1 MDDKTAKNL
10 MNYTFAPEAPPSW
23 SKNKD
28 EWLSSTDIEKV
39 MRQYENAYP
48 CFEFLGPSPID
59 FDEHLA
65 YGECVWEELCKF
77 DLEEFVKRDKF
88 KIGMIFNLD
97 KHYQPGSHW
106 VSLFVNLKKG
116 YIFYFDSTGTKAP
129 PEIKKLVNTIISQ
142 AKKFNNN
149 LRYIENNRQHQK
161 GNNEC
166 GMYSLFAIATQL
178 KDHRNP
184 EDFLKGGQ
192 IKDHSMN
199 ELREK
204 YFNIGGME

>member
-1 MDDKTAKNL
+1 MRTA
-10 MNYTFAPEAPPSW
+10 FAPEAPASW
-23 SKNKD
+23 LKNPE

-39 MRQYENAYP
+39 MRQYEHAYK

-59 FDEHLA
+59 FDEHLE

-77 DLEEFVKRDKF
+77 DLEDYIKRDKF

-106 VSLFVNLKKG
+106 VSLFVNLKKN
-116 YIFYFDSTGTKAP
+116 YIFYFDSTGTPAGK
-129 PEIKKLVNTIISQ
+129 EVKKLVNTIQNQ
-142 AKKFNNN
+142 AKKFNME
-149 LRYIENNRQHQK
+149 LRYIENDREHQK

-178 KDHRNP
+178 KDQRNP